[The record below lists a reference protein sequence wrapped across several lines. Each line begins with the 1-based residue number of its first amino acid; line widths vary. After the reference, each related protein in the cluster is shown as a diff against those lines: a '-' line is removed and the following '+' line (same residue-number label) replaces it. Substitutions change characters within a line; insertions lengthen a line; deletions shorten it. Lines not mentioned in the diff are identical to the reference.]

1 MSTPEKPEIPTPE
14 QLAVRLEELLNG
26 LRVSVSAF
34 AVWFWQSMGTENPA
48 ERIKSQT
55 VALELLEDVNAYLP
69 AMADTE
75 TLLRFALLGMQEM
88 LTEKATKEDEQKKGK
103 AGS

>member
-1 MSTPEKPEIPTPE
+1 MNTPENEGVPTPE

-34 AVWFWQSMGTENPA
+34 AVWFWQSMETSNPA

-69 AMADTE
+69 ALSDTE

-88 LTEKATKEDEQKKGK
+88 LTEKATKEDEQQKGK
-103 AGS
+103 AG